1 MKAGV
6 TFYEN
11 LFLDLCLEA
20 TFIQIGISSYID
32 VFCVQLKKTKQNYM
46 CYRGIINIVQEYKY
60 E

>member
-32 VFCVQLKKTKQNYM
+32 VFCVQLKKQNKTI
-46 CYRGIINIVQEYKY
+46 CVIEA
-60 E
+60 